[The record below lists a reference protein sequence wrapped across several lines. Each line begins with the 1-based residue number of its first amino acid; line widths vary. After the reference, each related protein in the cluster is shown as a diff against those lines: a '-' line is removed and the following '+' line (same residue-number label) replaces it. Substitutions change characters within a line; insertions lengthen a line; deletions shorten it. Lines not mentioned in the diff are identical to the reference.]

1 MIIDKE
7 DNKEVNENEVSQEK
21 DIPHQNKTYITRE
34 ELLEILNEKSAEY
47 KDMVHKVLNDYNK
60 KEQPKEIVDIPKK
73 ETNIE
78 F

>member
-1 MIIDKE
+1 MSIDKE
-7 DNKEVNENEVSQEK
+7 DNKEVIENEVS
-21 DIPHQNKTYITRE
+21 HQNTTYITRE

-60 KEQPKEIVDIPKK
+60 KEQPKETNNIPEKK
-73 ETNIE
+73 TNIE